1 MPIASNDRPFASDD
15 DPRRTGAAGAG
26 SAAAAQTTGS
36 AGNGA
41 PGAADGATRVA
52 ERVQAV
58 PGSGIRRFFDII
70 ASMDHVISLGVGEP
84 DFVTPW
90 PISEAGIRAIE
101 QGRTHYTSNLG
112 LLELR
117 EAIARDLERRYG
129 VEWDPREEMLIT
141 TGVSE
146 GLDLA
151 ARAIINPGDE
161 VIVADP
167 SYAAHA
173 PAIMLAGGVAVPVET
188 RASEGFSLDPVA
200 VEAAVTPKT
209 RALLIAYPSNP
220 TGAVL
225 ERSALEA
232 LADVARRHDLI
243 VISDE
248 IYDRLVYGGFEHT
261 PIAALPGMKERTITL
276 GGFSKSHAMTGWRV
290 GWAAAPSDLFG
301 GMLKIHQYAMMS
313 APTVAQYAALEAVR
327 AGEEYVVAMREEY
340 DRRRQLMWRGFNKLG
355 LSCAEP
361 RGAFYAFPSVTQ
373 TGYDDET
380 FAEQLLLREQV
391 AVVPGSAFGA
401 AGAGHVRACYATSYE
416 EIEEALERIGR
427 FLHYA
432 PLAK

>member
-26 SAAAAQTTGS
+26 SAAAAQGTGS
-36 AGNGA
+36 AD
-41 PGAADGATRVA
+41 GAARVA

-70 ASMDHVISLGVGEP
+70 ASMDQVISLGVGEP

-117 EAIARDLERRYG
+117 EAIAQDLERRYG

-151 ARAIINPGDE
+151 ARAIIDPGDE

-173 PAIMLAGGVAVPVET
+173 PAVLLAGGVPVPIT
-188 RASEGFSLDPVA
+188 TTASQGFVLDPKA
-200 VEAAVTPKT
+200 VEAAITAKT
-209 RALLIAYPSNP
+209 KALLIAYPSNP

-225 ERSALEA
+225 ERSTLEA
-232 LADVARRHDLI
+232 LADIARRHDLI

-290 GWAAAPSDLFG
+290 AWAAAPSDLFG

-327 AGEEYVVAMREEY
+327 AGEEYVVSMREEY
-340 DRRRQLMWRGFNKLG
+340 DRRRQLMWRGFNELG
-355 LSCAEP
+355 LACAEP
-361 RGAFYAFPSVTQ
+361 RGAFYAFPSVAQ

-401 AGAGHVRACYATSYE
+401 AGAGHVRACYATSYN
-416 EIEEALERIGR
+416 EIEEALDRIGR
-427 FLHYA
+427 FLHSA
-432 PLAK
+432 PMAK

>member
-1 MPIASNDRPFASDD
+1 MPIASNDRPFPSDD

-26 SAAAAQTTGS
+26 SAAAAPAS
-36 AGNGA
+36 RSLD
-41 PGAADGATRVA
+41 GAARIA
-52 ERVQAV
+52 ERIQAV
-58 PGSGIRRFFDII
+58 PGSGIRRFFDIV

-90 PISEAGIRAIE
+90 PISEAAIRAIE
-101 QGRTHYTSNLG
+101 EGHTHYTSNLG

-129 VEWDPREEMLIT
+129 IAWDPREELLIT

-151 ARAIINPGDE
+151 ARAMINPGDE

-173 PAIMLAGGVAVPVET
+173 PAVVLAGGVPVSIKT
-188 RASEGFSLDPVA
+188 AAAQGFVLDPSDVD
-200 VEAAVTPKT
+200 AAITPRTK
-209 RALLIAYPSNP
+209 ALLIAYPSNP

-225 ERSALEA
+225 DRPTLEA
-232 LADVARRHDLI
+232 LADIVRRHDLL

-248 IYDRLVYGGFEHT
+248 IYDRLVYGGAAHT
-261 PIAALPGMKERTITL
+261 PIASLPGMQNRTITL
-276 GGFSKSHAMTGWRV
+276 GGFSKSHAMTGWRIA
-290 GWAAAPSDLFG
+290 WAAAPPDLLG

-327 AGEEYVVAMREEY
+327 AGEEYVVSMREEY
-340 DRRRQLMWRGFNKLG
+340 DRRRQLMWRGFNDLG
-355 LSCAEP
+355 LACSEP
-361 RGAFYAFPSVTQ
+361 RGAFYAFPSVAQ
-373 TGYDDET
+373 TGYDDEA

-391 AVVPGSAFGA
+391 AVVPGSAFGE

-416 EIEEALERIGR
+416 EIEEALRRIRR
-427 FLHYA
+427 FLHHA
-432 PLAK
+432 PMAK

>member
-1 MPIASNDRPFASDD
+1 MPIASNDRPLSDD
-15 DPRRTGAAGAG
+15 DPRRTYVAGAG
-26 SAAAAQTTGS
+26 SASVTQRG
-36 AGNGA
+36 GA
-41 PGAADGATRVA
+41 LRESRVA
-52 ERVQAV
+52 ERVQGV

-70 ASMDHVISLGVGEP
+70 STMEHVISLGVGEP

-101 QGRTHYTSNLG
+101 QGHTHYTSNLG

-117 EAIARDLERRYG
+117 EAIARDLARRYG
-129 VEWDPREEMLIT
+129 VEWDPYEEMLIT

-151 ARAIINPGDE
+151 ARAVIDPGDE

-173 PAIMLAGGVAVPVET
+173 PAIMLAGGVPVPIAT
-188 RASEGFSLDPVA
+188 RAAQGFALDPRL
-200 VEAAVTPKT
+200 VEAAVTPRTK
-209 RALLIAYPSNP
+209 ALMIAYPSNP

-225 ERSALEA
+225 ERSTLEA
-232 LADVARRHDLI
+232 LADIARRHNLL

-248 IYDRLVYGGFEHT
+248 IYDRLVYGGYEHT
-261 PIAALPGMKERTITL
+261 PIASLPGMKDRTITL

-290 GWAAAPSDLFG
+290 AWAAAPSDLFG

-327 AGEEYVVAMREEY
+327 AGEEYVVSMREEY

-355 LSCAEP
+355 LSCTEP
-361 RGAFYAFPSVTQ
+361 RGAFYAFPSVSQ

-380 FAEQLLLREQV
+380 FAEQLLIQEQV

-401 AGAGHVRACYATSYE
+401 AGAGYVRACYATSYD

-427 FLHYA
+427 FLHHA

>member
-1 MPIASNDRPFASDD
+1 MPIASNERLPTSEDEPRYRSQSAS
-15 DPRRTGAAGAG
+15 RI
-26 SAAAAQTTGS
+26 
-36 AGNGA
+36 
-41 PGAADGATRVA
+41 A

-70 ASMDHVISLGVGEP
+70 ASMDQVISLGVGEP

-101 QGRTHYTSNLG
+101 RGHTHYTSNLG
-112 LLELR
+112 LIELR
-117 EAIARDLERRYG
+117 EAISTDLARRYG
-129 VEWDPREEMLIT
+129 VEWDPYQELLIT

-173 PAIMLAGGVAVPVET
+173 PAISLAGGVPVSVTT
-188 RASEGFSLDPVA
+188 RASNDFALDPHD
-200 VEAAVTPKT
+200 VEAAVNERTK
-209 RALLIAYPSNP
+209 ALLLGYPANP

-225 ERSALEA
+225 DRPTLEA
-232 LADVARRHDLI
+232 LAQIAQRHNLL

-248 IYDRLVYGGFEHT
+248 IYDRLVYSGAIHT
-261 PIAALPGMKERTITL
+261 PIAALPGMRERTITL

-290 GWAAAPSDLFG
+290 GWAAAPADLFG

-327 AGEEYVVAMREEY
+327 VGEEYVVAMREEY
-340 DRRRQLMWRGFNKLG
+340 DRRRQLMWRGFNELG
-355 LSCAEP
+355 LACAEP
-361 RGAFYAFPSVTQ
+361 RGAFYTFPSVAQ
-373 TGYDDET
+373 TGYDDES
-380 FAEQLLLREQV
+380 FAEQLLLQEQV

-401 AGAGHVRACYATSYE
+401 AGAGHVRACYATSYD

-427 FLHYA
+427 FLQRA
-432 PLAK
+432 PMAK

>member
-26 SAAAAQTTGS
+26 SAVAAQTTGS
-36 AGNGA
+36 AD
-41 PGAADGATRVA
+41 GAARVA

-70 ASMDHVISLGVGEP
+70 ASMDQVISLGVGEP

-117 EAIARDLERRYG
+117 EAIAQDLERRYG

-151 ARAIINPGDE
+151 ARAIIDPGDE

-173 PAIMLAGGVAVPVET
+173 PAVLLAGGVPVPIT
-188 RASEGFSLDPVA
+188 TTASQGFVLDPAA
-200 VEAAVTPKT
+200 VEAAITAKT
-209 RALLIAYPSNP
+209 KALLIAYPSNP

-225 ERSALEA
+225 ERSTLEA
-232 LADVARRHDLI
+232 LADIARRHDLI

-290 GWAAAPSDLFG
+290 AWAAAPSDLFG

-327 AGEEYVVAMREEY
+327 AGEEYVVSMREEY
-340 DRRRQLMWRGFNKLG
+340 DRRRQLMWRGFNELG
-355 LSCAEP
+355 LACAEP
-361 RGAFYAFPSVTQ
+361 RGAFYAFPSVAQ

-401 AGAGHVRACYATSYE
+401 AGAGHVRACYATSYN
-416 EIEEALERIGR
+416 EIEEALDRIGR
-427 FLHYA
+427 FLHAA
-432 PLAK
+432 PMAK

>member
-1 MPIASNDRPFASDD
+1 MPIASNDRSHTDD
-15 DPRRTGAAGAG
+15 EPRRRDTAPLA
-26 SAAAAQTTGS
+26 SA
-36 AGNGA
+36 
-41 PGAADGATRVA
+41 RVA

-70 ASMDHVISLGVGEP
+70 ATMDDVISLGVGEP

-90 PISEAGIRAIE
+90 PISEAAIRSIE
-101 QGRTHYTSNLG
+101 AGHTHYTSNLG

-117 EAIARDLERRYG
+117 EAIAADLERRYG
-129 VEWDPREEMLIT
+129 IEWDPHDELMIT

-173 PAIMLAGGVAVPVET
+173 PAVVLAGGIAVPVT
-188 RASEGFSLDPVA
+188 THAAQGFALEPEA
-200 VEAAVTPKT
+200 VEAAITQRT

-225 ERSALEA
+225 DRPTLEA

-248 IYDRLVYGGFEHT
+248 IYDRLVYGGSEHT
-261 PIAALPGMKERTITL
+261 PIATLPGMQKRTITL

-290 GWAAAPSDLFG
+290 AWAAAPQDLSQA
-301 GMLKIHQYAMMS
+301 MLKIHQYAMMS

-327 AGEEYVVAMREEY
+327 SGEEYVVSMREEY
-340 DRRRQLMWRGFNKLG
+340 DRRRQLMWRGFNELG
-355 LSCAEP
+355 LACAEP
-361 RGAFYAFPSVTQ
+361 RGAFYAFPSVGQ

-380 FAEQLLLREQV
+380 FAEQLLLQEQV

-401 AGAGHVRACYATSYE
+401 AGAGYVRACYATSYE
-416 EIEEALERIGR
+416 EIEEALRRIQR
-427 FLHYA
+427 FLQRA
-432 PLAK
+432 QLSK

>member
-1 MPIASNDRPFASDD
+1 MPIASNDRPYSSDD
-15 DPRRTGAAGAG
+15 DPRRTSAAGAG
-26 SAAAAQTTGS
+26 SAAAAQGAGS
-36 AGNGA
+36 
-41 PGAADGATRVA
+41 ADGAARVA

-101 QGRTHYTSNLG
+101 QGHTHYTSNLG

-129 VEWDPREEMLIT
+129 VEWDPREELLIT

-173 PAIMLAGGVAVPVET
+173 PAIVLAGGVPVSITT
-188 RASEGFSLDPVA
+188 RASQDFALDPKA
-200 VEAAVTPKT
+200 VEAAITPRTK
-209 RALLIAYPSNP
+209 ALLIAYPSNP

-225 ERSALEA
+225 ERPTLEA
-232 LADVARRHDLI
+232 LADVARRHDLL

-261 PIAALPGMKERTITL
+261 PIASLPGMKERTITL

-290 GWAAAPSDLFG
+290 AWAAAPSDLFA

-327 AGEEYVVAMREEY
+327 AGEEYVVSMREEY

-355 LSCAEP
+355 LACAEP
-361 RGAFYAFPSVTQ
+361 RGAFYAFPSVAQ

-380 FAEQLLLREQV
+380 FAEQLLIQEQV

-401 AGAGHVRACYATSYE
+401 AGAGHVRACYATSYD
-416 EIEEALERIGR
+416 EIEDALERIGR

>member
-26 SAAAAQTTGS
+26 SAAAAQGTGS
-36 AGNGA
+36 AD
-41 PGAADGATRVA
+41 GAARVA

-70 ASMDHVISLGVGEP
+70 ASMDQVISLGVGEP

-117 EAIARDLERRYG
+117 EAIAQDLERRYG
-129 VEWDPREEMLIT
+129 IEWDPREEMLIT

-173 PAIMLAGGVAVPVET
+173 PAVLLAGGVPVPIT
-188 RASEGFSLDPVA
+188 TTASQGFVLDPAA
-200 VEAAVTPKT
+200 VEAAITAKT
-209 RALLIAYPSNP
+209 KALLIAYPSNP

-225 ERSALEA
+225 ERSTLEA
-232 LADVARRHDLI
+232 LADIARRHDLI

-261 PIAALPGMKERTITL
+261 PIAALPGMKARTITL

-290 GWAAAPSDLFG
+290 AWAAAPSDLFG

-327 AGEEYVVAMREEY
+327 AGEEYVVSMREEY
-340 DRRRQLMWRGFNKLG
+340 DRRRQLMWRGFNELG
-355 LSCAEP
+355 LACAEP
-361 RGAFYAFPSVTQ
+361 RGAFYAFPSVAQ

-401 AGAGHVRACYATSYE
+401 AGAGHVRACYATSYN
-416 EIEEALERIGR
+416 EIEEALDRIGR
-427 FLHYA
+427 FLHAA
-432 PLAK
+432 PMAK

>member
-1 MPIASNDRPFASDD
+1 MPIASNDRSFPSDD

-26 SAAAAQTTGS
+26 PAAAAQGS
-36 AGNGA
+36 G
-41 PGAADGATRVA
+41 ADGATRVA

-101 QGRTHYTSNLG
+101 QGHTHYTSNLG
-112 LLELR
+112 LVELR
-117 EAIARDLERRYG
+117 EAISTDQERRYG
-129 VEWDPREEMLIT
+129 IEWDPYEEMLIT

-173 PAIMLAGGVAVPVET
+173 PAVVLAGGAPVPVPT
-188 RASEGFSLDPVA
+188 YAANGFELDPQA
-200 VEAAVTPKT
+200 VEAAITNKT
-209 RALLIAYPSNP
+209 KALLMASPSNP

-225 ERSALEA
+225 DRPTLEA
-232 LADVARRHDLI
+232 LSDIARRRDLI

-248 IYDRLVYGGFEHT
+248 IYDRLVYGGAEHT
-261 PIAALPGMKERTITL
+261 PIAALPGMKARTITL

-290 GWAAAPSDLFG
+290 AWAAAPPDLFG
-301 GMLKIHQYAMMS
+301 GMLKIHQYSMMS

-327 AGEEYVVAMREEY
+327 AGEEYVVSMREEY
-340 DRRRQLMWRGFNKLG
+340 DRRRLLMWRGFNELG

-361 RGAFYAFPSVTQ
+361 RGAFYAFPSVAQ
-373 TGYDDET
+373 TGYDDES
-380 FAEQLLLREQV
+380 FAEQLLLQEQV

-416 EIEEALERIGR
+416 EIEEALVRIRR
-427 FLHYA
+427 FLHYS
-432 PLAK
+432 PMAK

>member
-1 MPIASNDRPFASDD
+1 MPIASNDRSYARDD
-15 DPRRTGAAGAG
+15 DPRRTGAADAG
-26 SAAAAQTTGS
+26 SASTAETDDPTAES
-36 AGNGA
+36 
-41 PGAADGATRVA
+41 RVA
-52 ERVQAV
+52 QRVQAV

-70 ASMDHVISLGVGEP
+70 ASMEHVISLGVGEP

-101 QGRTHYTSNLG
+101 RGHTHYTSNLG
-112 LLELR
+112 LIELR
-117 EAIARDLERRYG
+117 EAIAADLARRYG
-129 VEWDPREEMLIT
+129 VERDPVDEMLIT

-173 PAIMLAGGVAVPVET
+173 PSVLLAGGVPVPVAT
-188 RASEGFSLDPVA
+188 SASQGFALDPND
-200 VEAAVTPKT
+200 VEAAVTPRT
-209 RALLIAYPSNP
+209 RALLLGYPSNP

-225 ERSALEA
+225 DRQTLEA
-232 LADVARRHDLI
+232 LAGIAQRRDLL

-248 IYDRLVYGGFEHT
+248 IYDRLVYGGAVHT
-261 PIAALPGMKERTITL
+261 PVASLPGMPERTITL

-290 GWAAAPSDLFG
+290 AWATAPRDLLD
-301 GMLKIHQYAMMS
+301 GMLKIHQYSMMS
-313 APTVAQYAALEAVR
+313 APTIAQHAALEAVR

-340 DRRRQLMWRGFNKLG
+340 DRRRQLMWRGFNDLG
-355 LSCAEP
+355 LACAEP
-361 RGAFYAFPSVTQ
+361 RGAFYAFPSVAR

-401 AGAGHVRACYATSYE
+401 AGVGHVRACYATGYD
-416 EIEEALERIGR
+416 EIEEALHRIRR
-427 FLHYA
+427 FLQHA

>member
-1 MPIASNDRPFASDD
+1 MPIAPNEHPQPNLNSEASDESD
-15 DPRRTGAAGAG
+15 DPDRQQRI
-26 SAAAAQTTGS
+26 
-36 AGNGA
+36 
-41 PGAADGATRVA
+41 A

-58 PGSGIRRFFDII
+58 PSSGIRRFFDII
-70 ASMDHVISLGVGEP
+70 ASMDEVISLGVGEP

-90 PISEAGIRAIE
+90 PIREAAIRAIE
-101 QGRTHYTSNLG
+101 HGHTHYTSNLG

-117 EAIARDLERRYG
+117 EAICRDLDRRYQLSY
-129 VEWDPREEMLIT
+129 DPQDQLLIT

-173 PAIMLAGGVAVPVET
+173 PAIVLAGGTPVSVVT
-188 RASEGFSLDPVA
+188 RAAQGFALDPAA
-200 VEAAVTPKT
+200 VEAAITPHT
-209 RALLIAYPSNP
+209 RALLLGYPSNP

-225 ERSALEA
+225 PRDTLHA
-232 LADVARRHDLI
+232 LARIARRYDLI

-248 IYDRLVYGGFEHT
+248 IYDRLVYNGATHT
-261 PIAALPGMKERTITL
+261 PIASLPGMIDRTITL

-290 GWAAAPSDLFG
+290 GWAAGPTDLFA

-327 AGEEYVVAMREEY
+327 AGEEHVVAMREEY
-340 DRRRQLMWRGFNKLG
+340 DRRRRLMWQGFNALG
-355 LSCAEP
+355 LPCAEP
-361 RGAFYAFPSVTQ
+361 LGAFYAFPSVAA
-373 TGYDDET
+373 TGFDDER
-380 FAEQLLLREQV
+380 FAEQLLLEEQV
-391 AVVPGSAFGA
+391 AVVPGSAFGE

-416 EIEEALERIGR
+416 EIEQALERIGR
-427 FLHYA
+427 FLRQV

>member
-1 MPIASNDRPFASDD
+1 MPIASNDRPVSDD

-26 SAAAAQTTGS
+26 SASAAQAAAAS
-36 AGNGA
+36 RKS
-41 PGAADGATRVA
+41 RVA

-70 ASMDHVISLGVGEP
+70 ATMDHVISLGVGEP

-101 QGRTHYTSNLG
+101 QGHTHYTSNLG
-112 LLELR
+112 LIELR
-117 EAIARDLERRYG
+117 EAIARDLGRRYG
-129 VEWDPREEMLIT
+129 VEWDPYEEILIT

-151 ARAIINPGDE
+151 ARAVIDPGDE

-173 PAIMLAGGVAVPVET
+173 PAIVLAGGVPVSVPT
-188 RASEGFSLDPVA
+188 RAAQGFALDPQE
-200 VEAAVTPKT
+200 VEAALTDRTK
-209 RALLIAYPSNP
+209 ALLIAYPSNP

-225 ERSALEA
+225 ERSTLSA
-232 LADVARRHDLI
+232 LADIARRHDLI

-261 PIAALPGMKERTITL
+261 PIASFPGMQARTITL

-290 GWAAAPSDLFG
+290 GWAAAPPDLFG

-340 DRRRQLMWRGFNKLG
+340 DRRRLLMWRGFNKLG
-355 LSCAEP
+355 LACAEP
-361 RGAFYAFPSVTQ
+361 RGAFYAFPSVAQ

-427 FLHYA
+427 FLQSA
-432 PLAK
+432 PMAK

>member
-15 DPRRTGAAGAG
+15 EPRRIGAAGAG
-26 SAAAAQTTGS
+26 SASAAAGM
-36 AGNGA
+36 GA
-41 PGAADGATRVA
+41 NRAEGASRVA

-70 ASMDHVISLGVGEP
+70 ASMEQVISLGVGEP

-101 QGRTHYTSNLG
+101 QGHTHYTSNLG

-117 EAIARDLERRYG
+117 EAIAADLDRRYG
-129 VEWDPREEMLIT
+129 IEWDPREELLIT

-173 PAIMLAGGVAVPVET
+173 PAVVLAGGTPVPVTTNAAQNFE
-188 RASEGFSLDPVA
+188 LDPSA
-200 VEAAVTPKT
+200 VEAAITPQTK
-209 RALLIAYPSNP
+209 ALLIAYPSNP

-225 ERSALEA
+225 DRRTLEA
-232 LADVARRHDLI
+232 LADVVKRHDLL

-248 IYDRLVYGGFEHT
+248 IYDRLVYGGATHT
-261 PIAALPGMKERTITL
+261 PIAALPGMQERTITL

-290 GWAAAPSDLFG
+290 AWAAAPSDLFG

-327 AGEEYVVAMREEY
+327 AGEEYVSMREEY

-355 LSCAEP
+355 LACAEP
-361 RGAFYAFPSVTQ
+361 RGAFYAFPSVAQ

-380 FAEQLLLREQV
+380 FAEQLLLQEQV

-401 AGAGHVRACYATSYE
+401 AGAGHVRACYATSYDD
-416 EIEEALERIGR
+416 IEEALNRIRR
-427 FLHYA
+427 FLYQS
-432 PLAK
+432 PMAK

>member
-1 MPIASNDRPFASDD
+1 MPIAFNDRPFASDD

-26 SAAAAQTTGS
+26 SAAAARGTGS
-36 AGNGA
+36 
-41 PGAADGATRVA
+41 ADGATRVA
-52 ERVQAV
+52 ERVQSV

-70 ASMDHVISLGVGEP
+70 ASMEHVISLGVGEP

-117 EAIARDLERRYG
+117 EAIAADLERRYG

-173 PAIMLAGGVAVPVET
+173 PAIMLAGGTPVPIVT
-188 RASEGFSLDPVA
+188 HAAQGFVLSPA
-200 VEAAVTPKT
+200 TVEAAITPRT

-225 ERSALEA
+225 DRPTLEA
-232 LADVARRHDLI
+232 LAEIAIRHDLL

-248 IYDRLVYGGFEHT
+248 IYDRLVYGGAEHT
-261 PIAALPGMKERTITL
+261 PIASLPGMKNRTITL

-290 GWAAAPSDLFG
+290 GWAAAPPDLLG

-327 AGEEYVVAMREEY
+327 AGEEYVVSMREEY
-340 DRRRQLMWRGFNKLG
+340 DRRRQLMWRGFNELG
-355 LSCAEP
+355 LACAEP
-361 RGAFYAFPSVTQ
+361 RGAFYAFPSVAQ

-391 AVVPGSAFGA
+391 AVVPGSAFGE
-401 AGAGHVRACYATSYE
+401 AGAGHVRACYATSYG
-416 EIEEALERIGR
+416 EIEEALRRIRR
-427 FLHYA
+427 FLHHA
-432 PLAK
+432 PMAK

>member
-1 MPIASNDRPFASDD
+1 MPIASNDRSYVSDD
-15 DPRRTGAAGAG
+15 DPRRTGAAGAESA
-26 SAAAAQTTGS
+26 SAAGGTAMALTES
-36 AGNGA
+36 
-41 PGAADGATRVA
+41 RVA
-52 ERVQAV
+52 ERLQAV
-58 PGSGIRRFFDII
+58 PSSGIRRFFDII

-101 QGRTHYTSNLG
+101 RGHTHYTSNLG
-112 LLELR
+112 LLDLR
-117 EAIARDLERRYG
+117 EAIASDLARRYG
-129 VEWDPREEMLIT
+129 VEWDPLDEILIT

-173 PAIMLAGGVAVPVET
+173 PAIVLAGGTPVPITT
-188 RASEGFSLDPVA
+188 RAAQGFVLDPA
-200 VEAAVTPKT
+200 DVEATIGGKT
-209 RALLIAYPSNP
+209 KALLLGYPSNP

-225 ERSALEA
+225 DRPTLAA
-232 LADVARRHDLI
+232 LADIAQRHDLL

-248 IYDRLVYGGFEHT
+248 IYDRLVYGGATHT
-261 PIAALPGMKERTITL
+261 PIASLPGMKERTITL

-290 GWAAAPSDLFG
+290 AWAAAPADLFN

-313 APTVAQYAALEAVR
+313 APTIAQHAALEAVR
-327 AGEEYVVAMREEY
+327 AGEEYVVSMREEY
-340 DRRRQLMWRGFNKLG
+340 DRRRQLMWRGFNELG
-355 LSCAEP
+355 LACSEP
-361 RGAFYAFPSVTQ
+361 RGAFYAFPSVAQ

-401 AGAGHVRACYATSYE
+401 AGAGHVRACYATSYDD
-416 EIEEALERIGR
+416 IEEALSRIRR
-427 FLHYA
+427 FLHQA
-432 PLAK
+432 PMAK

>member
-15 DPRRTGAAGAG
+15 EPRRIGAAGAG
-26 SAAAAQTTGS
+26 SASAAAG
-36 AGNGA
+36 AGTN
-41 PGAADGATRVA
+41 AADGPSRVA

-70 ASMDHVISLGVGEP
+70 ASMDQVISLGVGEP

-117 EAIARDLERRYG
+117 EAIAADLERRYG
-129 VEWDPREEMLIT
+129 IEWDPREELLIT

-173 PAIMLAGGVAVPVET
+173 PAVVLAGGTPVPVTTNAAQNFE
-188 RASEGFSLDPVA
+188 LDPSA
-200 VEAAVTPKT
+200 VEAAITPRTK
-209 RALLIAYPSNP
+209 ALLIAYPSNP

-225 ERSALEA
+225 DRRTLEA
-232 LADVARRHDLI
+232 LADVVKRHDLL

-248 IYDRLVYGGFEHT
+248 IYDRLVYGGATHT
-261 PIAALPGMKERTITL
+261 PIAALPGMQERTITL

-290 GWAAAPSDLFG
+290 AWAAAPSDLFG

-327 AGEEYVVAMREEY
+327 AGEEYVISMREEY

-355 LSCAEP
+355 LACAEP
-361 RGAFYAFPSVTQ
+361 RGAFYAFPSVAQ

-380 FAEQLLLREQV
+380 FAEQLLLQEQV

-401 AGAGHVRACYATSYE
+401 AGAGHVRACYATSYDD
-416 EIEEALERIGR
+416 IEEALNRIQR
-427 FLHYA
+427 FLYQS
-432 PLAK
+432 PMAK

>member
-1 MPIASNDRPFASDD
+1 MPIASNDRSYASDD

-26 SAAAAQTTGS
+26 AASAAG
-36 AGNGA
+36 
-41 PGAADGATRVA
+41 GATAGELAASRVA

-58 PGSGIRRFFDII
+58 PSSGIRRFFDII
-70 ASMDHVISLGVGEP
+70 ATMDHVISLGVGEP

-90 PISEAGIRAIE
+90 PISEAAIRAIE
-101 QGRTHYTSNLG
+101 RGHTHYTSNLG
-112 LLELR
+112 LIELR
-117 EAIARDLERRYG
+117 QAIATDLARRYG
-129 VEWDPREEMLIT
+129 VEWDPLNEMLIT

-173 PAIMLAGGVAVPVET
+173 PAIMLAGGTPVPVTT
-188 RASEGFSLDPVA
+188 RASQGFALDPPE
-200 VEAAVTPKT
+200 VEAAITPRTK
-209 RALLIAYPSNP
+209 ALMLGYPSNP

-225 ERSALEA
+225 DRPTLEA
-232 LADVARRHDLI
+232 LSEIAQRHDLL

-248 IYDRLVYGGFEHT
+248 IYDRLVYGGAEHT
-261 PIAALPGMKERTITL
+261 PIAALPGMKQRTITL

-290 GWAAAPSDLFG
+290 AWAAAPPDLFG

-313 APTVAQYAALEAVR
+313 APTIAQHAALEAVR
-327 AGEEYVVAMREEY
+327 AGEEYVVSMREEY
-340 DRRRQLMWRGFNKLG
+340 DRRRQLMWRGFNDLG
-355 LSCAEP
+355 LACAEP
-361 RGAFYAFPSVTQ
+361 RGAFYAFPSVAQ

-401 AGAGHVRACYATSYE
+401 AGAGHVRACYATSYQD
-416 EIEEALERIGR
+416 IEEALERIRR
-427 FLHYA
+427 FLHQA
-432 PLAK
+432 PMAK

>member
-26 SAAAAQTTGS
+26 SAAAARGTGS
-36 AGNGA
+36 AEQ
-41 PGAADGATRVA
+41 AADGAARIA

-90 PISEAGIRAIE
+90 PISEAAIRAIE
-101 QGRTHYTSNLG
+101 QGHTHYTSNLG

-117 EAIARDLERRYG
+117 EAIATDLERRYG
-129 VEWDPREEMLIT
+129 VEWDPREELLIT

-151 ARAIINPGDE
+151 ARAIIDPGDE

-173 PAIMLAGGVAVPVET
+173 PAIVLAGGVPVSIRT
-188 RASEGFSLDPVA
+188 DAAHNFALDPVA
-200 VEAAVTPKT
+200 VEAAVTPNT

-225 ERSALEA
+225 ERPTLEA
-232 LADVARRHDLI
+232 LADIARRHNLL

-248 IYDRLVYGGFEHT
+248 IYDRLVYGGAEHT
-261 PIAALPGMKERTITL
+261 PIASLPGMKDRTITL

-290 GWAAAPSDLFG
+290 GWAAAPPDLFG

-327 AGEEYVVAMREEY
+327 AGEEYVVSMREEY
-340 DRRRQLMWRGFNKLG
+340 DRRRQLMWRGFNDLG
-355 LSCAEP
+355 LACAEP
-361 RGAFYAFPSVTQ
+361 RGAFYAFPSVAQ

-380 FAEQLLLREQV
+380 FAEELLLREQV
-391 AVVPGSAFGA
+391 AVVPGSAFGQ

-416 EIEEALERIGR
+416 DIEEALRRIRR
-427 FLHYA
+427 FLHHA
-432 PLAK
+432 PMAK